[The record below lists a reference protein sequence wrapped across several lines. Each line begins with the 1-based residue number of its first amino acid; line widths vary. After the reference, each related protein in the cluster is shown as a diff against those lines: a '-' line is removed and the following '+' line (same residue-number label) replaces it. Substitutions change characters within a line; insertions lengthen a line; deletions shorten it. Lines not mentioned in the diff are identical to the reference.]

1 MQTGSAVTSDVG
13 RDALGELPHQ
23 VDLRVVL
30 EEREV
35 APRHELEGH
44 PRPLPD
50 VEQGLDELVGVPA
63 YVALPFSSASSGRSN
78 GGGDGGGSG
87 RVAEAS
93 MSEYFH
99 CIAHSASR

>member
-1 MQTGSAVTSDVG
+1 MG
-13 RDALGELPHQ
+13 RDALGELLHQ

-35 APRHELEGH
+35 APRDELDGH
-44 PRPLPD
+44 PRLLPD
-50 VEQGLDELVGVPA
+50 VEQGLDELVGRSRRTSPGPSA
-63 YVALPFSSASSGRSN
+63 SASSGRSN
-78 GGGDGGGSG
+78 GGADGGGSG